1 MMMIGLESLESLH
14 RCRQVCKTWNE
25 MILRDIWESQSK
37 KKILKKR
44 IEENWGPGMLPS
56 DEEIAHSKWLGDG
69 CLLFKFIASVILSL
83 ILEAR
88 AILDTDKIERLSE
101 RVKNVFKD
109 EYFNIEK
116 NMEKFICGAS
126 LAHHGLLDS
135 LEIFE
140 LRGVDLS
147 PFPTQHL
154 ASLVSC
160 VTSKL
165 HIENIRGCD
174 LVSLLTSLKCKQL
187 GIWRQSLGREE
198 TRALVQAMESG
209 VEEVFLFTG
218 VTLDIEALVE
228 YEYSR
233 QGVCRCVG
241 IVGVDDTKDRD
252 REELRKW
259 ASRKNWRVGSDDVGI
274 LIINKK

>member
-1 MMMIGLESLESLH
+1 MISQH
-14 RCRQVCKTWNE
+14 
-25 MILRDIWESQSK
+25 IL
-37 KKILKKR
+37 
-44 IEENWGPGMLPS
+44 
-56 DEEIAHSKWLGDG
+56 
-69 CLLFKFIASVILSL
+69 
-83 ILEAR
+83 
-88 AILDTDKIERLSE
+88 
-101 RVKNVFKD
+101 
-109 EYFNIEK
+109 
-116 NMEKFICGAS
+116 
-126 LAHHGLLDS
+126 LAHHGLLGS

-198 TRALVQAMESG
+198 TRTLVQAMESG

>member
-1 MMMIGLESLESLH
+1 MAWAALPELIFSDIMMMVGLMSPESLH

-25 MILRDIWESQSK
+25 KILRYIWKSQSK

-44 IEENWGPGMLPS
+44 IEKNWGPGMLPS
-56 DEEIAHSKWLGDG
+56 DEEIAHAKWLGDG
-69 CLLFKFIASVILSL
+69 CLLLKFIANVILSL

-88 AILDTDKIERLSE
+88 AILDTGKIERLSE

-109 EYFNIEK
+109 EYFNK
-116 NMEKFICGAS
+116 GNNMEKFICGAS
-126 LAHHGLLDS
+126 LAHHGLLGS

-147 PFPTQHL
+147 PFPAQHL
-154 ASLVSC
+154 ASLTSC

-174 LVSLLTSLKCKQL
+174 LVSILTSLKCKQL

-198 TRALVQAMESG
+198 TQALVQAMESG
-209 VEEVFLFTG
+209 VEEVFLITRM
-218 VTLDIEALVE
+218 TLDIEALAE
-228 YEYSR
+228 YGYSG
-233 QGVCRCVG
+233 QGKCRCVG
-241 IVGVDDTKDRD
+241 IFGVDDTKDRD

-259 ASRKNWRVGSDDVGI
+259 ASSKN
-274 LIINKK
+274 